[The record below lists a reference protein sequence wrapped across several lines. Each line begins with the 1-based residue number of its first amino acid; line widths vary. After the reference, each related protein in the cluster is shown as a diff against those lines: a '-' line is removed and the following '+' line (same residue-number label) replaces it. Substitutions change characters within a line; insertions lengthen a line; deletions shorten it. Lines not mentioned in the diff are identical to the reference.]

1 MTERNDKAKRANFG
15 MFRQALPLRP
25 DGTSALEYRDAF

>member
-1 MTERNDKAKRANFG
+1 MTEVNDKAKRADLG
-15 MFRQALPLRP
+15 MFRQALPFRP